1 MMSFDGLQ
9 ITGLVVIDCKMDWQ
23 GQKLAEQLMQLILV
37 SFAAVAFVAGY
48 VLGSFQTMLLIYAA
62 GVGFTT
68 IITVPNWSFFNR
80 HPLHWLDSGE
90 AEKHTKPQPA
100 HSGAK
105 KKASKK

>member
-1 MMSFDGLQ
+1 MMSFDRVQ

-23 GQKLAEQLMQLILV
+23 GQKLAEQLMELILV

-68 IITVPNWSFFNR
+68 IITIPNWPFFNLR
-80 HPLHWLDSGE
+80 PLHWLDSSE
-90 AEKHTKPQPA
+90 AENHSLLIPA
-100 HSGAK
+100 PRRRHLRNE
-105 KKASKK
+105 